1 MLNLFVVSQETQE
14 KIDAY
19 ISAATADDFAATGNW
34 QTSWQSQYIAGLPNK
49 VALKRRDN
57 DELLG
62 LMSYKVEKRML
73 AVEVLYVESAAHSN
87 ANLLH
92 QAKQDKRYTGVGK
105 ALFAYAAEVSI
116 ENGCDGVL
124 LFKAKDTE
132 LLNYYIRE
140 FGARQL
146 GSYDPF
152 RLAIWEDAAEEL
164 LKDYKQEV

>member
-1 MLNLFVVSQETQE
+1 MLDLFVISQETQE
-14 KIDAY
+14 RVDAY
-19 ISAATADDFAATGNW
+19 ITEAVQEDFEQTANW
-34 QTSWQSQYIAGLPNK
+34 QTNWTTRYAKKLPNK

-57 DELLG
+57 NELLG

-92 QAKQDKRYTGVGK
+92 QTKQEKRYFGIGK

-116 ENGCDGVL
+116 ESGCDGVL
-124 LFKAKDTE
+124 LFKAKDSE
-132 LLNYYIRE
+132 LLDYYMRE

-146 GSYDPF
+146 GTYDPF
-152 RLAIWEDAAEEL
+152 RLAIWEDAAQEL
-164 LKDYKQEV
+164 LRYYTQEV